1 MYFDEKIETMP
12 RSAMEELQSQ
22 RLQQTIKWV
31 QEKSGFYQK
40 KFADSKVALAKM
52 ESDFFYKSYE
62 VIFTNGDKATVLPT
76 ICASSRVFAPCTCT
90 LMNLVAPS
98 PSRIMACARYKQTS
112 CKAA

>member
-40 KFADSKVALAKM
+40 KCGF
-52 ESDFFYKSYE
+52 
-62 VIFTNGDKATVLPT
+62 I
-76 ICASSRVFAPCTCT
+76 
-90 LMNLVAPS
+90 
-98 PSRIMACARYKQTS
+98 
-112 CKAA
+112 